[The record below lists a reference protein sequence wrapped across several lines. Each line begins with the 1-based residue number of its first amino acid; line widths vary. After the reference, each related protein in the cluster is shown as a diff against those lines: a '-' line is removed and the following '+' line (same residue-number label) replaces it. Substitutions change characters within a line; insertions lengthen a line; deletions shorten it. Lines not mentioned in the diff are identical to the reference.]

1 MEINTKVLRDKMEK
15 LSKVKYGNKYEINHA
30 VLDATGSV
38 LRIYNS
44 DTDNYCVRT
53 ELDGFI
59 NNDEDFK
66 AKADL
71 KKLSKL
77 IKNFGEST
85 RIYIDDDKLILS
97 SENRVFKMNYE
108 KANKYPLLDYQ
119 FKDDLKEIELEKCFT
134 NELFKH
140 IKFVAK
146 KGKDNRNILQRIG
159 FKEDI
164 VVATDSYRL
173 IKTDLIPYIRNGN
186 NFIEN
191 EFSVNVEVVKFI
203 QSIKEKILSIQY
215 NENDENVR
223 INLTNNIVI
232 LSKKVDGNYP
242 DTKRLIPSTFAAKV
256 VIDSNKMLNYHKEL
270 NDLSSE
276 KQCIVDL
283 DLKQNTL
290 CLDNPTIDYSISIEN
305 DLMENSFNDTISYD
319 CKYMIDILENLIGDI
334 SINLQGGVNGK
345 LKPMIIKDGGNSEYI
360 LLPVRRY

>member
-119 FKDDLKEIELEKCFT
+119 FKDDLKEIEMEKCFT

-146 KGKDNRNILQRIG
+146 KSKDNRNILQRIG

-173 IKTDLIPYIRNGN
+173 IKTNLIPYIRNGN

-191 EFSVNVEVVKFI
+191 EFSINVEVVKFI
-203 QSIKEKILSIQY
+203 QSIKEDILSIQY

>member
-146 KGKDNRNILQRIG
+146 KSKDNRNILQRIG

-173 IKTDLIPYIRNGN
+173 IKTNLIPYIRNGN

-191 EFSVNVEVVKFI
+191 EFSINVEVVKFI
-203 QSIKEKILSIQY
+203 QSIKEDILSIQY

-232 LSKKVDGNYP
+232 LSKKVDDNYP

-345 LKPMIIKDGGNSEYI
+345 LKPMIIKDGGNTEYI

>member
-146 KGKDNRNILQRIG
+146 KSKDDRNILQRIG

-191 EFSVNVEVVKFI
+191 EFSINVEVVKFI
-203 QSIKEKILSIQY
+203 QSIKEDILSIQY